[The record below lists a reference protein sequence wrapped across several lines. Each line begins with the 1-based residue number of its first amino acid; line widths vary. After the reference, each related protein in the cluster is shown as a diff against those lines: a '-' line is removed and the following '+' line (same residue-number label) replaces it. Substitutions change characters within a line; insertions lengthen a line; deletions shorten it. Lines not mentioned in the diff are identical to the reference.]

1 MGRLWWLAGLLVVVL
16 VVLGLQ
22 DRWQQRSEPTPTEGR
37 NLKSIRVEVL
47 NGCGTDGIA
56 KSVGLY
62 LRSLGFDV
70 LTFKNAESYNYPES
84 IVIDRVGRPDHARQV
99 AEALGIPNQIQQ
111 IVVDPF
117 RIEGV
122 TVIIGRDHGRLGL
135 PPAPQAAKSSRK
147 AEKQPSY

>member
-1 MGRLWWLAGLLVVVL
+1 MGRFWWLLGLVAIVL
-16 VVLGLQ
+16 AYLGLQ
-22 DRWQQRSEPTPTEGR
+22 DRWQQRSEPVRPEGPIHTH
-37 NLKSIRVEVL
+37 IRVEVL

-56 KSVGLY
+56 RKVGLH

-70 LTFKNAESYNYPES
+70 LTLENAESFNYPES
-84 IVIDRVGRPDHARQV
+84 IVIDRVGKPDDARKV

-122 TVIIGRDHGRLGL
+122 TVIIGRDHRRLGL
-135 PPAPQAAKSSRK
+135 PPSRQAAGSADGR
-147 AEKQPSY
+147 ARDPGR